1 MSDTRLPI
9 YVAIGASLG
18 VILAYLIA
26 GGGSYKPLAAADPCQ
41 PRSVE
46 VLVERGVFE
55 AIALS
60 ALDGAACEL
69 QVSREELTAALADPD
84 SLAAFAEQQSLDET
98 EVVDAIRA
106 GLVRAVDDAELDGR
120 LSGTVAS
127 LARLIAENAPVPVVI
142 DLFQALP
149 GDPTVAEV
157 IAALGDLGL
166 GVQDLGDLGLEN
178 LQELGDELEKLIPDD
193 LEGLLPEQLPNIDP
207 GELRDQLPEDLGL
220 PGVED
225 LGQLRDRLE
234 EELQGGN

>member
-1 MSDTRLPI
+1 MSRTRLPI
-9 YVAIGASLG
+9 FLALGASLG

-41 PRSVE
+41 PRSVD
-46 VLVERGVFE
+46 VLAERGVFE

-69 QVSREELTAALADPD
+69 QVSREELTAALADAD
-84 SLAAFAEQQSLDET
+84 SLAAFAEERSLDEN

-127 LARLIAENAPVPVVI
+127 LARAIAENAPLPIVI

-149 GDPTVAEV
+149 GDPTVADV
-157 IAALGDLGL
+157 IAALGELGL
-166 GVQDLGDLGLEN
+166 GIQDLGNLGLEG
-178 LQELGDELEKLIPDD
+178 LQGLSDELNKLIPED
-193 LEGLLPEQLPNIDP
+193 LGGLLPEQLPNVDP
-207 GELRDQLPEDLGL
+207 GELRDQLPDDLGL
-220 PGVED
+220 PSAEELD
-225 LGQLRDRLE
+225 QLREQLE
-234 EELQGGN
+234 EALPGGN